1 MKNLVSLLLLFLTCY
16 GLSAQSQA
24 EGLRIATGYFASFGV
39 QPGGSISLDIPIGSF
54 SKAYV
59 LRPQVAVFTNPGN
72 HYSVLTMVA
81 MNRQWNKQKKERLR
95 YHRLG
100 LGLGYGLQFEQ
111 VGLSVNLG
119 SGEVDARDRVEYSYL
134 FPHLTYGYG
143 RWLGSCW
150 GMYAQLSVGQ
160 QLGKDSKGSALL
172 NTELGVFYQLN

>member
-81 MNRQWNKQKKERLR
+81 MNRQW
-95 YHRLG
+95 
-100 LGLGYGLQFEQ
+100 
-111 VGLSVNLG
+111 
-119 SGEVDARDRVEYSYL
+119 
-134 FPHLTYGYG
+134 
-143 RWLGSCW
+143 
-150 GMYAQLSVGQ
+150 
-160 QLGKDSKGSALL
+160 
-172 NTELGVFYQLN
+172 